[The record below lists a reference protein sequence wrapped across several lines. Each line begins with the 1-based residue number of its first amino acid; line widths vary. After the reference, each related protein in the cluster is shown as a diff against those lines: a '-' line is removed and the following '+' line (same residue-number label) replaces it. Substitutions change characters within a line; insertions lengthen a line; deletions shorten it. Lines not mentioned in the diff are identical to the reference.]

1 MIATLSLIFVILL
14 IGFYARQRYNFV
26 QKERRGETQFGEYVR
41 FQVSKYLYLFV
52 AASLLGVA
60 SAGDDLTEKS
70 FISGATTFIVIF
82 ALFDL
87 FTTKRRKA

>member
-1 MIATLSLIFVILL
+1 MIATLSLIFGMLL
-14 IGFYARQRYNFV
+14 IGLYARRRYNFV

-41 FQVSKYLYLFV
+41 FHFSKYLYLFL
-52 AASLLGVA
+52 AACLLGVA
-60 SAGDDLTEKS
+60 SAGDDLTEES
-70 FISGATTFIVIF
+70 FISGATTFIVGF